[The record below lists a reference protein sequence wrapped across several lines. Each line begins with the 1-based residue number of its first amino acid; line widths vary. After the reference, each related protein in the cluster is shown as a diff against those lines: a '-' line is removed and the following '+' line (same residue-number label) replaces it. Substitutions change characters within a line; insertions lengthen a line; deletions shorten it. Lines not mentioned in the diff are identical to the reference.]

1 MPDRTPSLF
10 VEDVTKSFGPIP
22 ALRGVSFAAAP
33 GEVLA
38 VLGPNGAGKTTVVN
52 ILSTLLRPD
61 SGWAVVAGHDVVA
74 DAAGVRRS
82 IMLTGQY
89 AALDDALTGFE
100 NLVLFA
106 RLLGLPRRAARARA
120 RELIAEFDLDDAAD
134 RAVGR
139 YSGGMRRRIDIACG
153 LVVPPQVV
161 FLDEPTTGLDPRS
174 RQRVWDLVSGFK
186 ARGITTLL
194 TTQYLEEADHLAD
207 RIVVVDRGVVVA
219 DDTAARLKDRVGGS
233 VCEVVPVRPRDVPEI
248 ADVVGIFAPAGTV
261 EIGTDRVS
269 IPALD
274 GAGTLARV
282 AAAIDAR
289 HLRIADIA
297 LRRPSLDE
305 VFLALTGTG
314 SAPLEVAA

>member
-1 MPDRTPSLF
+1 MPDRTQSLL
-10 VEDVTKSFGPIP
+10 VEDVTKSFGPVE

-33 GEVLA
+33 GEVLG

-52 ILSTLLRPD
+52 ILATLLRPD
-61 SGWAVVAGHDVVA
+61 SGRAVVAGHDVVT

-89 AALDDALTGFE
+89 AALDDSLTGFE

-106 RLLGLPRRAARARA
+106 RLLGMRRRAARARA

-134 RAVGR
+134 RPVGR

-174 RQRVWDLVSGFK
+174 RQRVWDLVAGFK
-186 ARGITTLL
+186 AQGITTLL
-194 TTQYLEEADHLAD
+194 TTQYLEEADLLAD

-219 DDTAARLKDRVGGS
+219 DDTAVRLKDRVGGS
-233 VCEVVPVRPRDVPEI
+233 FCEVVPLRPGDVTEI
-248 ADVVGIFAPAGTV
+248 ADVVRTLTYGAV
-261 EIGTDRVS
+261 EIGADRIAV
-269 IPALD
+269 PAPD

-282 AAAIDAR
+282 AAAVAAR
-289 HLRIADIA
+289 GIEIADIA

-305 VFLALTGTG
+305 VFLALTGSET
-314 SAPLEVAA
+314 APLEVAA

>member
-1 MPDRTPSLF
+1 F

-106 RLLGLPRRAARARA
+106 RL
-120 RELIAEFDLDDAAD
+120 
-134 RAVGR
+134 
-139 YSGGMRRRIDIACG
+139 
-153 LVVPPQVV
+153 
-161 FLDEPTTGLDPRS
+161 
-174 RQRVWDLVSGFK
+174 
-186 ARGITTLL
+186 
-194 TTQYLEEADHLAD
+194 
-207 RIVVVDRGVVVA
+207 
-219 DDTAARLKDRVGGS
+219 
-233 VCEVVPVRPRDVPEI
+233 
-248 ADVVGIFAPAGTV
+248 
-261 EIGTDRVS
+261 
-269 IPALD
+269 
-274 GAGTLARV
+274 
-282 AAAIDAR
+282 
-289 HLRIADIA
+289 
-297 LRRPSLDE
+297 
-305 VFLALTGTG
+305 
-314 SAPLEVAA
+314 

>member
-1 MPDRTPSLF
+1 MPYRTQALH
-10 VEDVTKSFGPIP
+10 VEDVTKCFGEVE
-22 ALRGVSFAAAP
+22 ALRGVSFTAAP

-52 ILSTLLRPD
+52 ILATLLRPD
-61 SGWAVVAGHDVVA
+61 SGWALVDGHDVVA

-106 RLLGLPRRAARARA
+106 RLLGMRRRTARVRAA
-120 RELIAEFDLDDAAD
+120 ELIAEFDLDDAAG
-134 RAVGR
+134 RPVGR

-153 LVVPPQVV
+153 LVVPPRVV

-174 RQRVWDLVSGFK
+174 RQQVWDLIAGFK
-186 ARGITTLL
+186 SRGITTVL
-194 TTQYLEEADHLAD
+194 TTQYLEEADLLAD

-233 VCEVVPVRPRDVPEI
+233 VCEVVPAHRKHLPEI
-248 ADVVGIFAPAGTV
+248 ASVLGSFVATGTI
-261 EIGTDRVS
+261 EIGIDRV
-269 IPALD
+269 A
-274 GAGTLARV
+274 V
-282 AAAIDAR
+282 
-289 HLRIADIA
+289 
-297 LRRPSLDE
+297 
-305 VFLALTGTG
+305 
-314 SAPLEVAA
+314 